1 MVDKISSY
9 LLCFGAAKISNKTKT
24 AKLNSKQYK
33 LLITEVQKRP
43 LLYDLK
49 NPGYKNTQL
58 KAKEWAIVGAAVG
71 EITG

>member
-1 MVDKISSY
+1 M
-9 LLCFGAAKISNKTKT
+9 LCFGAAKISNKTMT
-24 AKLNSKQYK
+24 AKLNLKQK
-33 LLITEVQKRP
+33 ELLITEVQKRP